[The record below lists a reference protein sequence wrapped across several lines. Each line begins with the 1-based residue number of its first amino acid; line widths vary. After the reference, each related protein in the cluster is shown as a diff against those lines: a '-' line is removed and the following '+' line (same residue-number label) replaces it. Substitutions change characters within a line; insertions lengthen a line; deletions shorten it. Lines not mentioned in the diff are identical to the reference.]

1 MVAWNDVDGDAG
13 SLYLCQ
19 LFYHIIMTLY
29 LAVFREVADDE
40 KCVWF
45 VTLDSL
51 DQDVKNG
58 DTELL
63 HFLVPGQI
71 GLPCLVVASV
81 DQRWGHDVGV
91 GENADSFGS
100 VSRQAEHTE

>member
-13 SLYLCQ
+13 RLYLCQ

-40 KCVWF
+40 QRVWF

-51 DQDVKNG
+51 DQNVKNG

>member
-1 MVAWNDVDGDAG
+1 
-13 SLYLCQ
+13 
-19 LFYHIIMTLY
+19 MTLY

-40 KCVWF
+40 QRVWF

-63 HFLVPGQI
+63 HFLVLGQV